1 MAKKKAVEPEISL
14 SDGLLILSSVLLVV
28 SGAFAIAG
36 LEKAKAEKDT
46 SIVAPIAST
55 L

>member
-1 MAKKKAVEPEISL
+1 MAKKKAAEPEVSL
-14 SDGLLILSSVLLVV
+14 SDGLLILSSVMLVI

-36 LEKAKAEKDT
+36 LEKAKVEKDT

>member
-1 MAKKKAVEPEISL
+1 MAKKKVSKPETSL
-14 SDGLLILSSVLLVV
+14 SDSLLVLSALILVI

-36 LEKAKAEKDT
+36 LEKAREEDDT
-46 SIVAPIAST
+46 SIVAPIAAT